1 MSSISGSSLSITGS
15 TTLNGLSVGSGTTTL
30 SSVQTGNFSQ
40 SGSSTF
46 STGTGLV
53 SLNGQVTSN
62 AGVVVGTAD
71 LCHRAYSPHT
81 PQHYSY

>member
-15 TTLNGLSVGSGTTTL
+15 TTLNGLSVASGSTTL

-46 STGTGLV
+46 STETGLV
-53 SLNGQVTSN
+53 QVVSN
-62 AGVVVGTAD
+62 TARESISW
-71 LCHRAYSPHT
+71 H
-81 PQHYSY
+81 